1 MGSTW
6 LLAAFL
12 QAQFVIL
19 LHYRYMKRTLKS
31 EYQLCATSVTIDLD
45 VGTDLDPETVNTEEE
60 DVVM

>member
-12 QAQFVIL
+12 QAQFLIL
-19 LHYRYMKRTLKS
+19 LHYRYMKKTLKS

-45 VGTDLDPETVNTEEE
+45 VGADLGPETVNAEEE
-60 DVVM
+60 EVVM